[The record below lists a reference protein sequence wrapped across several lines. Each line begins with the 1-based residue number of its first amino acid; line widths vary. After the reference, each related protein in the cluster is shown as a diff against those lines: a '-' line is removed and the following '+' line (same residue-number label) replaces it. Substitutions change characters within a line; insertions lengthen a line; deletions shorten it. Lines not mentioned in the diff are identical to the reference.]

1 MTTATTNEPTTETRR
16 PSHEVFQVS
25 GEGDKTRWTKIG
37 IAFTH
42 KDGKGLNLFLDA
54 VPITGRTVVLPI
66 VPKKDAETGGQQ

>member
-1 MTTATTNEPTTETRR
+1 MTDETTKETKR

-42 KDGKGLNLFLDA
+42 KDGKGFNIFLDA

-66 VPKKDAETGGQQ
+66 EPKQEKDNGGQQ